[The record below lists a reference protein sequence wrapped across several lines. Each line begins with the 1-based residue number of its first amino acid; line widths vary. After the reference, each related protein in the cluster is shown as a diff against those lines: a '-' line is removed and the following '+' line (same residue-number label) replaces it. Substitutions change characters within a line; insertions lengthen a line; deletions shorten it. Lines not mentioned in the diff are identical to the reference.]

1 MYRLMIQEQTGVKIT
16 SLEILPFYVDYD
28 NVGNDVDHMST
39 VQSQGI
45 VNLNGAIVEDEFSA
59 LDNYLSKPE
68 PKDEQ
73 L

>member
-1 MYRLMIQEQTGVKIT
+1 
-16 SLEILPFYVDYD
+16 
-28 NVGNDVDHMST
+28 MST
-39 VQSQGI
+39 VQSEGVI
-45 VNLNGAIVEDEFSA
+45 NLNGAIVEDEFSA